1 MAASWEHFEHGADMG
16 IRGFGPT
23 LADAFAQAALALTAA
38 IVDPRTVESR
48 ESVDIQCDAPDTELL
63 LVVWLN
69 ELVYEMSS
77 RRMLFGRFD
86 VQVEGGRLHAR
97 VWGEPVDRARHRPA
111 VEVKG
116 ATCTALRV
124 GRDDGRWLAQT
135 VVDV

>member
-38 IVDPRTVESR
+38 IVDPRIVESR